1 MAEEEQKNKEE
12 KKTNSGEMK
21 EEAKSGQKPEEKMAE
36 TKTGEKKEEAAK
48 DAGKKQEKKPRKEEA
63 TAYGKDAGISTKHS
77 MAICKAIKNRTAD
90 DAVQL
95 LEQVVRMK
103 KAIAFKGEIPHR
115 KHAQGSGM
123 MSGRYPVKASLYFIK
138 LIKSL
143 KANAENVG
151 IDAETAKISVASA
164 NRANRPHKRGGS
176 MKFKRTHILLKMEDK
191 GIKKQEKI
199 KKGAGKA

>member
-1 MAEEEQKNKEE
+1 MAEEEKKNKEE
-12 KKTNSGEMK
+12 NKADSGERK
-21 EEAKSGQKPEEKMAE
+21 EEDKSGQKPEAKKAE
-36 TKTGEKKEEAAK
+36 IKKEEAAK
-48 DAGKKQEKKPRKEEA
+48 DAGKKPRKEEA

-77 MAICKAIKNRTAD
+77 MAICRAIKNRTAD
-90 DAVQL
+90 NAVQL
-95 LEQVVRMK
+95 LEQVARMK

-176 MKFKRTHILLKMEDK
+176 MKFKRTHILLKMKNADVKNKES
-191 GIKKQEKI
+191 I